1 MEKENTKQSVFI
13 KKRQRALQKIRWGER
28 DEKILHHIMLQK
40 KLQGEHKILCLFA
53 SNVTTKNRQ
62 NSDKHPNDTQKT

>member
-53 SNVTTKNRQ
+53 FSVTSKNRQ
-62 NSDKHPNDTQKT
+62 NSDKHPNDTLLT